1 MAFASALLRQ
11 DLIAP
16 LSSFP
21 VTAKRRVV
29 VYGIERLLLQWSSID
44 RGSHDRPSRTFP
56 VLLEFLEY
64 MNVSTPQSWIAQRTL
79 AFESSGIR
87 KVFELAASLKNPINL
102 SIGQPDFD
110 VPQPIKQACIDAIQN
125 GKNAYSLTQGIGPLR
140 ERLQHDLEQKFPQHD
155 RKVFISS
162 GTSGGLV
169 LTMLSLVN
177 PGDEVILFDPY
188 FVMYPPLVQL
198 VGGVPIIID
207 TYPDFRI
214 DLDRLRKAIT
224 PKTKLILFNSPAN
237 PTGVTATQEEVEGVA
252 KIAQEHGIALVSD
265 EIYSGFSFDGPHL
278 SPAQF
283 NPDTIVID
291 GFSKSHAVT
300 GWRLGYVHGPN
311 EVIQTMIKLQ
321 QYTFV
326 CAPQPV
332 QWAGLAALDYDMT
345 QHYRDYAKKRDMIVE
360 GLTGYYEFT
369 KPGGAFYIF
378 PKAPNGSGGEFVKRA
393 IENQLLIIPGN
404 IFSQRDS
411 HFRISFA
418 APDETLQKGI
428 EVLQKLARGS

>member
-1 MAFASALLRQ
+1 
-11 DLIAP
+11 
-16 LSSFP
+16 
-21 VTAKRRVV
+21 
-29 VYGIERLLLQWSSID
+29 
-44 RGSHDRPSRTFP
+44 
-56 VLLEFLEY
+56 
-64 MNVSTPQSWIAQRTL
+64 MNASTPQSWIAQRTL

-291 GFSKSHAVT
+291 GFSQK
-300 GWRLGYVHGPN
+300 PCN
-311 EVIQTMIKLQ
+311 D
-321 QYTFV
+321 
-326 CAPQPV
+326 
-332 QWAGLAALDYDMT
+332 GLAT
-345 QHYRDYAKKRDMIVE
+345 
-360 GLTGYYEFT
+360 GLRSW
-369 KPGGAFYIF
+369 A
-378 PKAPNGSGGEFVKRA
+378 
-393 IENQLLIIPGN
+393 Q
-404 IFSQRDS
+404 
-411 HFRISFA
+411 
-418 APDETLQKGI
+418 
-428 EVLQKLARGS
+428 